1 MDVVRIF
8 MFLLVIIVR
17 YMSVCFFA
25 IKDFFV
31 FGGLMNSY
39 ISEEYLTYHFH
50 KDSQN
55 ELFAV
60 GYRDKVKTLKQLRTY
75 PKQYHC
81 ATVLRGSATFLYD
94 NLVHTLSMYGVYQHF
109 PDLDFPQILEM
120 SEDYVE
126 YHICVGASVYEFLKD
141 MGILY
146 TQSPIFEMN
155 PEVYLLYWMYA
166 HVTTPML
173 KGDDDIFELFFNT
186 QKLLR
191 MIHKENR
198 QQVIQT
204 EQERF
209 QTVLPML
216 AADFKHPVSYEKI
229 AESFGL
235 TYETFR
241 KKFKVYMGM
250 SPLQF
255 RLSVKFQYAQRLLSE
270 GWSITYVAQE
280 TGYADAFTF
289 SRQFKKYIGKPPKAY
304 TNKQNDH
311 KSQTE

>member
-1 MDVVRIF
+1 MAP
-8 MFLLVIIVR
+8 
-17 YMSVCFFA
+17 A
-25 IKDFFV
+25 IKS
-31 FGGLMNSY
+31 FGGLMNPY
-39 ISEEYLTYHFH
+39 ISTNYLTYQFH

-55 ELFAV
+55 EWLAI
-60 GYRDKVKTLKQLRTY
+60 GYRDKEKTLKQLHTY

-81 ATVLRGSATFLYD
+81 AAVLSGSATFLID
-94 NLVHTLSMYGVYQHF
+94 NEPHTLSMFGVYQHF
-109 PDLDFPQILEM
+109 PNKDFPQIVEM
-120 SEDYVE
+120 SEDYLE
-126 YHICVGASVYEFLKD
+126 YHICVGASVYEYLED

-146 TQSPIFEMN
+146 TQSPVFEMN
-155 PEVYLLYWMYA
+155 PEVYLLHWMNA
-166 HVTTPML
+166 HVSTPML

-204 EQERF
+204 EQERL

-216 AADFKHPVSYEKI
+216 SADFKQPVSYEKI

-241 KKFKVYMGM
+241 KKFKTYMGV

-255 RLSVKFQYAQRLLSE
+255 RLSVKFQYAQRMLSE
-270 GWSITYVAQE
+270 GSSITYVAQE

-289 SRQFKKYIGKPPKAY
+289 SRQFKKYVGKPPKAF
-304 TNKQNDH
+304 TNRHNA
-311 KSQTE
+311 T